1 MQSSS
6 RTACTLAA
14 VLMLLGCEHPL
25 QQAASDTAPVAG
37 PVQTAAATAPSRR
50 QLDYS
55 INAWCT
61 TRKGLPETDAVCDC
75 VSNQLHIQSLSD
87 EGARELVGVLYSVGP
102 GSDPPLERLQGGYR
116 DHLDRAAEICGARLP

>member
-1 MQSSS
+1 MQRFS

-14 VLMLLGCEHPL
+14 VLTLLGCEHPL
-25 QQAASDTAPVAG
+25 QQASDTTPVAG
-37 PVQTAAATAPSRR
+37 PVQTAAAVPSRR